1 MSIFAKNLQKLYLDK
16 CRILIK
22 GAIFLRDKTDSYTI
36 FFRSIYE
43 YNITKYWSNFLLNP
57 HHKF

>member
-16 CRILIK
+16 CRTLIK

-36 FFRSIYE
+36 FFVRFMNMILPNTGLTSY
-43 YNITKYWSNFLLNP
+43 
-57 HHKF
+57 